1 VVVAVIVVVPD
12 PVAVTSPD
20 AETVATLTAPVCHS
34 SPEVTTTP
42 ALVVAVSWLVCPTP
56 DRRAFPLMVR
66 MAAVGTGVVV
76 GVVGDA
82 QEETRCATA
91 RLMAAHNGHSRGLLV
106 PSRRSSVTVIARPG
120 SIDLTRGNLLTYR

>member
-20 AETVATLTAPVCHS
+20 AETVATLTAPVCHA

-42 ALVVAVSWLVCPTP
+42 ALVAAVSWLVCPTP
-56 DRRAFPLMVR
+56 DRRAFPLTVR

-76 GVVGDA
+76 GVVGDP
-82 QEETRCATA
+82 QEETICATT
-91 RLMAAHNGHSRGLLV
+91 RLMGAHNGQSRGLPV
-106 PSRRSSVTVIARPG
+106 RSRRSSMTVIARPG
-120 SIDLTRGNLLTYR
+120 SIDLTRGNLLTYQ